1 MKHLA
6 TLTSALFRLIVLG
19 LSIGCA
25 HTQPAATTHDVIAAA
40 PNIPTLR
47 PPAVPLVTSD
57 PYLSI
62 WSEADHLTDDVT
74 RHWTHREH
82 PLVSLIRIDG
92 KPFRLMGT
100 SPGNVPALPQTAL
113 QVTPTRSIYD
123 FNGAGVH
130 VTLTFMT
137 AALPSDLDV
146 LTRPLSYLT
155 WSINSTDGQTHA
167 VSVYDSASALL
178 AVNAPNQKV
187 EWSRQTMGPLTAL
200 KVGTVDQTLL
210 SPAGDDTRID
220 WGYAYVAA
228 PTAQTQAAIGS
239 GDALAGGFATAGTLP
254 TQDEANT
261 PRVASENT
269 PVLAFVF
276 TLSPVGEAPVSRHLM
291 VAYDELYS
299 IKLAGRNLRPY
310 WRRNG
315 ATPGGMLQAAE
326 KDYPNLVQRCA
337 AFDSDLTAE
346 LTQVGGSRYAQICA
360 LAYRQ
365 SLAATGIAADAN
377 GKPLLFTKENTSN
390 GDVATA
396 DVLFPTSPIWLLLS
410 PTLAKA
416 SAVPI
421 LAYAASPQWK
431 FPNSPHDLGTYP
443 VASATGNP
451 GEAMPVEES
460 GNMLLLCDGIA
471 KADGNAD
478 FVKPYWP
485 QLTQWAN
492 YLVQYGLDPEEQLC
506 TDDFMGH
513 LAHNANLSVKAI
525 LALAAYAD
533 LCKRQGD
540 TAGAAKYNGLAK
552 ADAAHWMQVADA
564 GNVSLLAF
572 DKPGTWSQKYNMVW
586 DKILRLNV
594 FPPSVAQKEI
604 AYYKA
609 KMGAFGVPLDSRT
622 RLGDTDHSFFS
633 ATLADNQADFETLIS
648 PFYDYLNG
656 TTTRLPMV
664 DTYMTD
670 DIHSDGLHAR
680 SVVGGVFARML
691 TDEAVWKKW
700 ADADPVKVSGWA
712 TFPPPPTI
720 TYLVPNSTMTPATWR
735 YTTTAYP
742 PPTNWYTTDFN
753 DSDWKTG
760 KGAFGNEPP
769 AGVNVRTPWPDSPGD
784 IWLRR
789 TLTLPAGNYSDLKFM
804 VYYDEDATIYVNGI
818 LGVLQPGYNNG
829 YEPMDISPA
838 VLALLKPGAKITLA
852 VHAHQTT
859 GGQGID
865 VGLARIVAH

>member
-1 MKHLA
+1 MKHL
-6 TLTSALFRLIVLG
+6 TVLTSALLGLTVLG
-19 LSIGCA
+19 LSAGCA
-25 HTQPAATTHDVIAAA
+25 HTQPAGVVRQNV
-40 PNIPTLR
+40 PNSFPTLR

-82 PLVSLIRIDG
+82 PLVSLIRVDG
-92 KPFRLMGT
+92 KAYRLMGT
-100 SPGNVPALPQTAL
+100 TPGAVPAMPQTGL

-123 FNGAGVH
+123 FDGVGVH

-155 WSINSTDGQTHA
+155 WSVNATDGQTHT
-167 VSVYDSASALL
+167 VSVYDSASSLL
-178 AVNAPNQKV
+178 AVNTPEQKV
-187 EWSRQTMGPLTAL
+187 EWSREAMGPLTAL

-228 PTAQTQAAIGS
+228 PTAPSQAAIGR
-239 GDALAGGFATAGTLP
+239 GDALESGFASAGTLP
-254 TQDEANT
+254 AQDEANT
-261 PRVASENT
+261 PRAASENT
-269 PVLAFVF
+269 PTLAFVF
-276 TLSPVGEAPVSRHLM
+276 ALGQVGAAPVSRHLM

-315 ATPGGMLQAAE
+315 TTPDAMLQAAE
-326 KDYPNLVQRCA
+326 KDYPDLVTRCA
-337 AFDSDLTAE
+337 AFDADLTAD
-346 LTQVGGSRYAQICA
+346 LTKVGGARYAQICA

-365 SLAATGIAADAN
+365 ALAATGIAVDSN
-377 GKPLLFTKENTSN
+377 GKPLMFTKENTSN
-390 GDVATA
+390 GDIATS
-396 DVLFPTSPIWLLLS
+396 DVLFPSAPVWLFLS

-421 LAYAASPQWK
+421 LEYAASPQWK

-443 VASATGNP
+443 NASATGDP

-471 KADGNAD
+471 KADGSAD

-485 QLTQWAN
+485 QLTQWAR
-492 YLVQYGLDPEEQLC
+492 YLEQYGLDPGDQLC

-525 LALAAYAD
+525 LALAAYGD
-533 LCKRQGD
+533 LCRMRGD
-540 TAGAAKYNGLAK
+540 AAGAAKYAKLAK
-552 ADAAHWMQVADA
+552 DDAAHWERVADA
-564 GNVSLLAF
+564 GDHSLLAF

-586 DKILRLNV
+586 DKVLGLNV

-604 AYYKA
+604 AYYKV
-609 KMGAFGVPLDSRT
+609 KMGTFGVPLDSRT
-622 RLGDTDHSFFS
+622 RIGDTDHSFFS

-656 TTTRLPMV
+656 TTTRIPML
-664 DTYMTD
+664 DTYLTD

-691 TDEAVWKKW
+691 TDAAVWKKW
-700 ADADPVKVSGWA
+700 AGADPSKVTGWA
-712 TFPPPPTI
+712 ALPTPPTV
-720 TYLVPNSTMTPATWR
+720 TYLIPNSSMTPATWH
-735 YTTTAYP
+735 YTTTAHP
-742 PPTNWYTTDFN
+742 PPADWFGTGFN
-753 DSDWKTG
+753 DSGWKTG
-760 KGAFGNEPP
+760 QGVFGNLPP
-769 AGVNVRTPWPDSPGD
+769 PGIIGRTVWSDSPGD

-789 TLTLPAGNYSDLKFM
+789 TLTLPPGNYSDLAFM
-804 VYYDEDATIYVNGI
+804 VYHDEDVEIYVNG
-818 LGVLQPGYNNG
+818 VLAAHTAGYNG
-829 YEPMDISPA
+829 SYEPLPISPA
-838 VLALLKPGAKITLA
+838 ALALLKPGATITLA
-852 VHAHQTT
+852 LHCHQTT
-859 GGQGID
+859 GGQGVD
-865 VGLARIVAH
+865 VGLARIAEH

>member
-1 MKHLA
+1 MKRLVV
-6 TLTSALFRLIVLG
+6 LPSALLG
-19 LSIGCA
+19 LITLCLNAECA
-25 HTQPAATTHDVIAAA
+25 HTQAAGIVRQIVPSTLPAF
-40 PNIPTLR
+40 R

-82 PLVSLIRIDG
+82 PLVSLLRVDG
-92 KPFRLMGT
+92 KAFRLMGV
-100 SPGNVPALPQTAL
+100 SPGSVPALPQTGL
-113 QVTPTRSIYD
+113 QVTPTRSIYGFD
-123 FNGAGVH
+123 GAGVH

-155 WSINSTDGQTHA
+155 WSVNATDGKTHDI
-167 VSVYDSASALL
+167 SIYDSASSLL
-178 AVNAPNQKV
+178 VVNTPEQKV
-187 EWSRQTMGPLTAL
+187 GWSRSSMGPLTAL

-210 SPAGDDTRID
+210 TPAGDDTRID

-228 PTAQTQAAIGS
+228 PTAQAQAAIG
-239 GDALAGGFATAGTLP
+239 GDALANGFASAGTLP
-254 TQDEANT
+254 AQDEANT
-261 PRVASENT
+261 PRAASANT
-269 PVLAFVF
+269 PTLAFVF
-276 TLSPVGEAPVSRHLM
+276 ALGPVGAAPVSRHLTI
-291 VAYDELYS
+291 AYDEIYS

-315 ATPGGMLQAAE
+315 TTPESMLQAAE
-326 KDYPNLVQRCA
+326 RDYPSLTQRCA
-337 AFDSDLTAE
+337 AFDADLTAD
-346 LTQVGGSRYAQICA
+346 LTKVGGTRYAQICA

-365 SLAATGIAADAN
+365 ALAATGIAVDAN
-377 GKPLLFTKENTSN
+377 GRPLMFTKENTSN
-390 GDVATA
+390 GDIATS
-396 DVLFPTSPIWLLLS
+396 DVLFPSSPVWLFLS

-443 VASATGNP
+443 NASATGDP

-471 KADGNAD
+471 KSDGNAD

-485 QLTQWAN
+485 QLTQWAQ
-492 YLVQYGLDPEEQLC
+492 YLEQFGLDPGDQLC

-525 LALAAYAD
+525 LALAAYGD
-533 LCKRQGD
+533 LCQMRGD
-540 TAGAAKYNGLAK
+540 TAGAAKYAKLARD
-552 ADAAHWMQVADA
+552 DAAHWIKVADA

-572 DKPGTWSQKYNMVW
+572 DKRSTWSQKYNMVW
-586 DKILRLNV
+586 DKILGLNV
-594 FPPSVAQKEI
+594 FPPSVAKKEI
-604 AYYKA
+604 AYYKM
-609 KMGAFGVPLDSRT
+609 KMGTFGVPLDSRT

-633 ATLADNQADFETLIS
+633 ATLADTQADFETLIS

-664 DTYMTD
+664 DTYLTD
-670 DIHSDGLHAR
+670 DIHSDGMHAR
-680 SVVGGVFARML
+680 SVTGGVFARML

-700 ADADPVKVSGWA
+700 ASADPVRVSVWA
-712 TFPPPPTI
+712 ALPTPPTA
-720 TYLVPNSTMTPATWR
+720 TYLVPNSSMTPATWH
-735 YTTTAYP
+735 YTTTAQP
-742 PPTNWYTTDFN
+742 PPANWFQTGFN

-760 KGAFGNEPP
+760 QGAFGNLPP
-769 AGVNVRTPWPDSPGD
+769 PGIIDRTPWTDSPGD

-789 TLTLPAGNYSDLKFM
+789 TLTLPAGDYSDLKFM
-804 VYYDEDATIYVNGI
+804 VYYDEDATIYVNG
-818 LGVLQPGYNNG
+818 VLAVNQPGYNTG
-829 YEPMDISPA
+829 YEPVDITPA
-838 VLALLKPGAKITLA
+838 VRALLKPGATITLA

-865 VGLARIVAH
+865 IGLASVVAQ